1 MSVAARGARLL
12 RIGVIAMV
20 FPTCAPL
27 AFAQEDAEVSPGQDG
42 ARRPRHGVAAS
53 RPARAPSRDEERAA
67 ALARGRQ
74 RFFSQVDE
82 FGTDKGPP
90 VPGPGVFPVGPNGLT
105 ALKTIPRFGRGR

>member
-1 MSVAARGARLL
+1 MSVAARFL
-12 RIGVIAMV
+12 RIGVVAMLCPS
-20 FPTCAPL
+20 FAPQG
-27 AFAQEDAEVSPGQDG
+27 FAQQDEGSRPGQDG
-42 ARRPRHGVAAS
+42 ARLPRHAVATS

-90 VPGPGVFPVGPNGLT
+90 LVFGPNVFPVGPNGLT
-105 ALKTIPRFGRGR
+105 VVKTLPRFGRGR